1 MKAFFLCVRPKILK
15 DMHFAA
21 NRHQKETQSHAAQ
34 CGVVGKNTVAEYEK

>member
-15 DMHFAA
+15 DMHAA

-34 CGVVGKNTVAEYEK
+34 CGVVGKNTVAE